1 MKFLKGNNKMSKF
14 QLDGFYHVKKEKRY
28 RWPCDSEPDRTTI
41 IFPLDMLSK
50 ESDGI
55 YNKQNGIYMSGI
67 LIPDSDVIFDA
78 EVNKM
83 VI

>member
-1 MKFLKGNNKMSKF
+1 MKFLKGNNKMNKF
-14 QLDGFYHVKKEKRY
+14 QLDGSYRVKKEKRY
-28 RWPCDSEPDRTTI
+28 RWPCDPEPDRTTV
-41 IFPLDMLSK
+41 IFPLDILSR

-55 YNKQNGIYMSGI
+55 YTKQSGIYMSGI

-78 EVNKM
+78 EVKKM